1 VDRPLAVIT
10 GASSG
15 IGLGVA
21 RAFAA
26 AGHPLLLISRHMKAL
41 PDLDGKPVVYAEP
54 PTVSSTAPEC

>member
-1 VDRPLAVIT
+1 MIT

-26 AGHPLLLISRHMKAL
+26 AGHPLLLISRHVIIMFCYRQPAHICIR
-41 PDLDGKPVVYAEP
+41 DLVVT
-54 PTVSSTAPEC
+54 PTRTTF